1 MRGREYYDDAAERFE
16 EAQRYVV
23 ERVQERPVQ
32 STAIALGV
40 GFVLGL
46 LIAGRRR

>member
-1 MRGREYYDDAAERFE
+1 
-16 EAQRYVV
+16 
-23 ERVQERPVQ
+23 VQERPVQ